1 MPSQL
6 IDLHVDWLLQY
17 VPDSSLYDPAHYPGV
32 KTRLGQT
39 AGYLQTTRAAILSC
53 FRDQADWAGR
63 PDPWRALHDLIA
75 RIEAEFSGRLLIGP
89 DDFDR
94 WEDDK
99 NGFTWGLIG
108 VEGFDSLIRTAAD
121 LSHLPA
127 LFERGVRLFQPVY
140 TAESLLGGSSLPGDE
155 RRLTPLGLEFLTTL
169 LAIVQSPTGPRPL
182 LDLAHLNP
190 ATSSDVLD
198 WFETEPTRA
207 ERVLPIYSHGT
218 PLHLG
223 FTLPRALPTDHLRRL
238 RALGGFVGI
247 SVSPPFF
254 ETAAQIRSTI
264 EGVAGIPLRGEPG
277 YAGIGIGTDFLGVD
291 RTFPDLANAEGVVE
305 WCLAHFAK
313 PTANALLH
321 DNARKLIVRVTGA
334 ANLA

>member
-17 VPDSSLYDPAHYPGV
+17 VPETSLYDPAHYPGV
-32 KTRLGQT
+32 KSRLGQT

-53 FRDQADWAGR
+53 FRDHADWASR

-75 RIEAEFSGRLLIGP
+75 RAEAEFSGRLLIGP

-99 NGFTWGLIG
+99 DGFTWGLIG

-121 LSHLPA
+121 LPHLPS
-127 LFERGVRLFQPVY
+127 LFKRGVRLFQPVY
-140 TAESLLGGSSLPGDE
+140 TAESLLGGSSVPGDE
-155 RRLTPLGLEFLTTL
+155 RRLTPLGLEFLATL
-169 LAIVQSPTGPRPL
+169 LTVVATPTSPRPL

-198 WFETEPTRA
+198 WLEADPTRA
-207 ERVLPIYSHGT
+207 ERVLPIYSHGA
-218 PLHLG
+218 PVHSG
-223 FTLPRALPTDHLRRL
+223 FTLARALPMDHLRRL

-247 SVSPPFF
+247 SISPPFF
-254 ETAAQIRSTI
+254 EAPAQIRSTI
-264 EGVAGIPLRGEPG
+264 EAVAALPFQGEPG
-277 YAGIGIGTDFLGVD
+277 FTGIGIGTDFLGVD
-291 RTFPDLANAEGVVE
+291 RTFPELKNAGMVVD
-305 WCLAHFAK
+305 WCIAQFTK
-313 PTANALLH
+313 PDANALLH
-321 DNARKLIVRVTGA
+321 DNARRLIARVTGA

>member
-17 VPDSSLYDPAHYPGV
+17 VPDSSLFDPSHYPGV
-32 KTRLGQT
+32 NDRLGQT

-53 FRDQADWAGR
+53 FRSSNDWASR
-63 PDPWRALHDLIA
+63 PDPWRALVDLIA
-75 RIEAEFSGRLLIGP
+75 RVEAEFSGRLLIGP

-108 VEGFDSLIRTAAD
+108 VEGFDPLIRSSAD
-121 LSHLPA
+121 LSHLSA

-140 TAESLLGGSSLPGDE
+140 TAESMLGGSSVAGDD
-155 RRLTPLGLEFLTTL
+155 RRLTPLGLEFLETL
-169 LAIVQSPTGPRPL
+169 LAVVSSPTGPRPL
-182 LDLAHLNP
+182 LDLAHLNSL
-190 ATSSDVLD
+190 TSSDVLD
-198 WFETEPTRA
+198 WFEADSTRA
-207 ERVLPIYSHGT
+207 DRVLPIHSHGT
-218 PLHLG
+218 PVHPG

-254 ETAAQIRSTI
+254 ETSAQVQATI
-264 EGVAGIPLRGEPG
+264 EGVAAIPFLGEPG

-291 RTFPDLANAEGVVE
+291 RTFPDLANAEAVVE

-313 PTANALLH
+313 PFANALLH
-321 DNARKLIVRVTGA
+321 DNARKLFARVTGA

>member
-17 VPDSSLYDPAHYPGV
+17 VPDTSLFDPAHYPGID
-32 KTRLGQT
+32 TRLAQT

-53 FRDQADWAGR
+53 FRDAADWASR
-63 PDPWRALHDLIA
+63 PDPWRALIDLIA
-75 RIEAEFSGRLLIGP
+75 RVEAEFSGRLLIGP

-94 WEDDK
+94 WEDDQD
-99 NGFTWGLIG
+99 GFTWGLIG
-108 VEGFDSLIRTAAD
+108 VEGFDSLIRSSTD
-121 LSHLPA
+121 LSRLPP

-140 TAESLLGGSSLPGDE
+140 TAASLLGGSSVPGDG
-155 RRLTPLGLEFLTTL
+155 RRLTPLGVEFLDAL
-169 LAIVQSPTGPRPL
+169 LGLPTAATGPRPL

-198 WFETEPTRA
+198 WFEADSTHA
-207 ERVLPIYSHGT
+207 ERVVPIYSHGT
-218 PLHLG
+218 PVHAG
-223 FTLPRALPTDHLRRL
+223 FGLPRALPIDHLRRL

-254 ETAAQIRSTI
+254 ETPEQIQATI
-264 EGVAGIPLRGEPG
+264 EAVAALPFQGEPG

-291 RTFPDLANAEGVVE
+291 RTLPRLGNAEEVVE

-313 PTANALLH
+313 PTATALLH
-321 DNARKLIVRVTGA
+321 DNARKLIARVTGA